1 MRIRIKATQ
10 KRRPKKRQIAYLLA
24 TMGTLV
30 AYSACME
37 SVQLTGVY
45 HNLLRLWAEV

>member
-10 KRRPKKRQIAYLLA
+10 KRQTRKRRTAYRWA
-24 TMGTLV
+24 AMGTLV

-45 HNLLRLWAEV
+45 HNLMRRWAEV